1 MKHHNVTLRIGGRE
15 YRKYPVAF
23 NPEPRVDDL
32 FEVGEQKIPIVHVSG
47 FDVKLSW
54 REYDSQLI
62 ISADKQGFF
71 QLRF

>member
-1 MKHHNVTLRIGGRE
+1 MKNHNVTIIIDARE
-15 YRKYPVAF
+15 YRKYPVEF

-32 FEVGEQKIPIVHVSG
+32 FEVGGQKIPIINVNG

-54 REYDSQLI
+54 SEFDSKFI
-62 ISADKQGFF
+62 ASAEKEGFY